1 MKRNLFEGA
10 DARWPRASAVVGRGR
25 IRERLDDFRVIEKL
39 AFVPSG
45 EGEHVFLEIEKRGL
59 NTAFVQSSLAKHF
72 GVSPMDVSYAGL
84 KDRRAVAR
92 QWFSVWLP
100 RPVEMEISNRDFS
113 GFSVIDST
121 RHVRK
126 LRRGEIE
133 GNCFQILVR
142 GFVGCEDTLTKL
154 LGQNRLPNY
163 FGPQRFGHA
172 GSNIDRA
179 TRWVGAG
186 RPTVSRAHRSIYLS
200 TLRSLLFNDVVA
212 FRIRDRSWNSVRTGD
227 VCVENYPTGPLWG
240 RGLLPTTGVIRDLEI
255 AAVAN
260 EGEIRDALE
269 WVGLK
274 QDRRQLTVQPTQV
287 TCRLDGDR
295 MSLLFFLPK
304 GAYATTILRE
314 VLDLDVISSGA

>member
-1 MKRNLFEGA
+1 MERNLFEGA
-10 DARWPRASAVVGRGR
+10 DARWPRANVVVGQGR
-25 IRERLDDFRVIEKL
+25 IREHLEDFRVIEQL
-39 AFVPSG
+39 AFAPSG

-59 NTAFVQSSLAKHF
+59 NTAYVQSSLAKHF
-72 GVSPMDVSYAGL
+72 SVRPMDVSYAGL
-84 KDRRAVAR
+84 KDRRAVTR

-100 RPVEMEISNRDFS
+100 RPVEMEVLDRDFS

-126 LRRGEIE
+126 LRRGELE
-133 GNCFQILVR
+133 GNCFEILVR
-142 GFVGCEDTLTKL
+142 GFVGCEDTLTEVL
-154 LGQNRLPNY
+154 RDSRLPNY
-163 FGPQRFGHA
+163 FGPQRFGRD

-179 TRWVGAG
+179 KCWVEAG
-186 RPTVSRAHRSIYLS
+186 RPTVSRARRSIYLS

-212 FRIRDRSWNSVRTGD
+212 FRIRDRSWNSVRKGD
-227 VCVENYPTGPLWG
+227 VYVENVPTGPLWG
-240 RGLLPTTGVIRDLEI
+240 RGLLQTTGVIRDLEI
-255 AAVAN
+255 ASVAN

-274 QDRRQLTVQPTQV
+274 QDRRELTVQPTKV

-295 MSLLFFLPK
+295 MSLRFFLPK

-314 VLDLDVISSGA
+314 ALDLEVISNGA